1 MTTRYLGAGIDLGNT
16 VLANVASPSV
26 STDGANKG
34 YVDNLVAGLSWKDE
48 VRAATTAN
56 GTLASAYAN
65 ASVID
70 GITLATG
77 DRILIKNQTTQT
89 ENGIY
94 LVAASGAP
102 TRTTD
107 ADATAELN
115 NATVFVRLGT
125 VNAGLSYTQTTDSPT
140 IGSSNIVFSQ
150 FNAGTVYTA
159 SLGVVKSGNDFRLDT
174 VAAGNGLTLT
184 SGALDV
190 VAADTSLTVAAN
202 AVSVNPA
209 ASGGLT
215 VASGLKVDSTV
226 ARIFRQVATNANSTS
241 IAVTHNLGTKS
252 CIGQVMVDSTGEVV
266 ECDMTCT
273 STSVMTFLFG
283 TAPTLNTLTFVIVG

>member
-1 MTTRYLGAGIDLGNT
+1 MTTRYLGAGLDLGNT
-16 VLANVASPSV
+16 VVANVASPSV
-26 STDGANKG
+26 ATDAANKG

-48 VRAATTAN
+48 VRAASTAA
-56 GTLASAYAN
+56 L
-65 ASVID
+65 
-70 GITLATG
+70 TLATG
-77 DRILIKNQTTQT
+77 FASGQVVDGVTLATNDRILVKNQATQT

-94 LVAASGAP
+94 TVGAGAP
-102 TRTTD
+102 TRATD

-125 VNAGLSYTQTTDSPT
+125 VNAGLSYTQTTDNPT

-190 VAADTSLTVAAN
+190 VTADTSLTVAAN
-202 AVSVNPA
+202 AISVNPA

-215 VASGLKVDSTV
+215 VSSGLKVDSTV
-226 ARIFRQVATNANSTS
+226 ARIFRQVATNANTTS
-241 IAVTHNLGTKS
+241 VTVTHSLNNKGVITS
-252 CIGQVMVDSTGEVV
+252 VIVDSTGELV
-266 ECDMTCT
+266 ECDQTNTANTC
-273 STSVMTFLFG
+273 VFLFG
-283 TAPTLNTLTFVIVG
+283 TAPALNTLTFTIVG